1 MTLVRLLQFHTKY
14 LEFIILRNPEWQNYY
29 LATMVFLT
37 YLLTAL
43 LVIDN

>member
-1 MTLVRLLQFHTKY
+1 MTITEMPHSCGFVAVKGEINVVLY
-14 LEFIILRNPEWQNYY
+14 I
-29 LATMVFLT
+29 LT

>member
-1 MTLVRLLQFHTKY
+1 MTDIAGSY
-14 LEFIILRNPEWQNYY
+14 LNFIKIY
-29 LATMVFLT
+29 LLT